1 MMFAL
6 EIVIWEWFILGRRT
20 YVSGEERVAAEC
32 TALALV
38 VGAKD
43 DEDVFGGDHEGKG
56 PDDE

>member
-6 EIVIWEWFILGRRT
+6 EIVIWEWFMLDRGT

-32 TALALV
+32 TALTLV

-43 DEDVFGGDHEGKG
+43 DEDVFGSDHEGER